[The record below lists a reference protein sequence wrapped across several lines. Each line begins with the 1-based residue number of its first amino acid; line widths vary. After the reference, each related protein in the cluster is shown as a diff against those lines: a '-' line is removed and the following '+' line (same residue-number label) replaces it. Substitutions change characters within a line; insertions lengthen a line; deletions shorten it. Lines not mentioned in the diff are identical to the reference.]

1 MKQLAREEL
10 TGKDLEIMSDH
21 QLPHVIL
28 KELHTLLKCD
38 MKNNINKTEFWRLII
53 MKEIKTCQRTI

>member
-21 QLPHVIL
+21 QFPHVLL
-28 KELHTLLKCD
+28 KELHILLKCG